1 LIYNAMIKMGNE
13 CSSFFNG
20 NETYQH
26 TLRQYW
32 RRQMF
37 RTRARRAPATSSLE
51 QAISRAHTDT
61 IKSLIAH
68 GEDINAINIRGHAP
82 IHLATAKG
90 NSDVVKLLL
99 ENGADVNVAG
109 TESGCTSLH
118 YAASLGY
125 VDLCELLVRY
135 GAEAGAQTAKLETPV
150 HLAVARGHTEVVE
163 ILLKYNARLDI
174 RDKNGMTPLQLAENI
189 KNWEIATLIKQHLTE
204 LWPYLLISRR

>member
-1 LIYNAMIKMGNE
+1 MTMMSNE
-13 CSSFFNG
+13 CARFFNG
-20 NETYQH
+20 HGTDQH

-32 RRQMF
+32 TRQMF
-37 RTRARRAPATSSLE
+37 RTRARRAPAISSLE

-68 GEDINAINIRGHAP
+68 GEDINALNIRGHAP

-90 NSDVVKLLL
+90 NRDVVKLLL

-135 GAEAGAQTAKLETPV
+135 GAEADAQTANRETPL
-150 HLAVARGHTEVVE
+150 HLAVARGHSEVLA
-163 ILLKYNARLDI
+163 ILLKYHARLDI

-189 KNWEIATLIKQHLTE
+189 KNWEIVTLIKQHLTE

>member
-1 LIYNAMIKMGNE
+1 MSDEY
-13 CSSFFNG
+13 SSFCNG
-20 NETYQH
+20 NETYQP

-32 RRQMF
+32 IRQMF

-51 QAISRAHTDT
+51 QAISRAHADT

-118 YAASLGY
+118 YACSLGY

-135 GAEAGAQTAKLETPV
+135 GAEADAQTARLETPL
-150 HLAVARGHTEVVE
+150 HLAVARGHSEVVA
-163 ILLKYNARLDI
+163 ILLKYNARMDI

-189 KNWEIATLIKQHLTE
+189 KNREIVTQIKQHLTE
-204 LWPYLLISRR
+204 LWPYLQMSRR